1 MVVRALE
8 AAGYNQ
14 TRAAELL
21 EITRDQLRY
30 RLQKWGWNKA
40 GNGPG

>member
-1 MVVRALE
+1 MVGRALR
-8 AAGYNQ
+8 ATGNNQ

-30 RLQKWGWNKA
+30 RMQKWGWSGA
-40 GNGPG
+40 PGDR